1 MRRYTRRLGAVALH
15 RPLLLFLFFS
25 SSHKYNMAPHRSSAT
40 DQYPT
45 APQIRDAYSQ
55 LPLSFGK
62 QTHKSKPKSRLQSK
76 SKFPSSASG
85 SNCTPICTP
94 EEVEARRV
102 ASDAWKAGR
111 APAKFVDVGGF
122 RVPGTPLSEIEG
134 RSKAEN
140 KVLAEGLRL
149 MLEIDQ
155 GEVSYS
161 SYEIE
166 NVADL

>member
-1 MRRYTRRLGAVALH
+1 M
-15 RPLLLFLFFS
+15 
-25 SSHKYNMAPHRSSAT
+25 T

-62 QTHKSKPKSRLQSK
+62 QTHKSKSRSK
-76 SKFPSSASG
+76 AKTKFPSSASG
-85 SNCTPICTP
+85 SNCTPLSTP

-102 ASDAWKAGR
+102 ASDAWKTGR
-111 APAKFVDVGGF
+111 APAKFVDLGGF

-166 NVADL
+166 NVADS